1 MTKKYNKRMLTAED
15 LYAFLA
21 TQNTNFNFSAKDS
34 GYQLSV
40 QIPAQFEKIDED
52 ESDELLMFCDVKIM
66 HSGRNRNKSNVTDDA
81 LEKAAKQLAYKP
93 ILANFM
99 EYTDEETGEVL
110 KDFTSHD
117 FDVDKD
123 GNTIYFEKQVGS
135 FTSDKP
141 YFKIEEETGHN
152 FLYGKCAIP
161 VPYTDTASIIKRKN
175 GTKVSVELGINSMEF
190 DAKTKEL
197 ILSDIDIMGLTL
209 LGKNPDTLEDVGE
222 GMKNARL
229 DIADFSVENNSIVAH
244 ANDAQSFNS
253 KLIETLEALNTTLS
267 NFNNNTQ
274 INQKGGNDLVK
285 FEELLKKYNVTV
297 DDITFDYEGL
307 SDEELEQ
314 KFAETFDDDGG
325 AASDDGT
332 GDAGTTDGN
341 SDPEPTSDENVDEGN
356 GENDPA
362 EEPVN
367 EEGTGEAQEENPVSE
382 ESEDEP
388 VATSDGS
395 EENPVEE
402 EACGTDGK
410 KKKKYSITVNE
421 KSANFEIAL
430 DEKIWALSDLVN
442 TQYGESDNCW
452 YSVKVYENYLIMS
465 DYWTGI
471 AYKQTYSQDGD
482 NFSLTGDRVEVYAT
496 YLTKEE
502 LDEVEAMRSNY
513 ASLVEYKENAE
524 FAKLHTQREEILNAE
539 KYNDLRDTDE
549 FKTLV
554 ENMDQ
559 YSLVDLE
566 KEAKVIFADFITS
579 NAGTFSAH
587 TSETKSKKKFNGG
600 MTFGVGSEKPEA
612 DNENS
617 PYGDYFKSLRK

>member
-1 MTKKYNKRMLTAED
+1 MRNKTLLTIDDLVKFCEEQKFAKFSSNETGYKLAVKVPTTFESEDSVDENHRGMKK
-15 LYAFLA
+15 
-21 TQNTNFNFSAKDS
+21 
-34 GYQLSV
+34 
-40 QIPAQFEKIDED
+40 
-52 ESDELLMFCDVKIM
+52 VKIKIF
-66 HSGRNRNKSNVTDDA
+66 HTGVNRNKSRVSKESAERAMKTIPDRPVLAAIHQLDDGSWDF
-81 LEKAAKQLAYKP
+81 EGHEMKTVR
-93 ILANFM
+93 N
-99 EYTDEETGEVL
+99 EETGEDETVYIE
-110 KDFTSHD
+110 S
-117 FDVDKD
+117 
-123 GNTIYFEKQVGS
+123 QVGS
-135 FTSDKP
+135 FSSEPAFWEHDDKLDKDFVCAYAYIAEDYTRTTS
-141 YFKIEEETGHN
+141 ILEE
-152 FLYGKCAIP
+152 
-161 VPYTDTASIIKRKN
+161 KN
-175 GTKVSVELGINSMEF
+175 GTKNSCELVIEELSY
-190 DAKTKEL
+190 DAKEKVLDLDDFYLNASTF
-197 ILSDIDIMGLTL
+197 
-209 LGKNPDTLEDVGE
+209 LGSRDDGTEIGE
-222 GMKNARL
+222 GMEGSRA
-229 DIADFSVENNSIVAH
+229 DIVDFSEAHNSVLIDLQTRLSNVE
-244 ANDAQSFNS
+244 S
-253 KLIETLEALNTTLS
+253 KLEKVC
-267 NFNNNTQ
+267 FNNNTQ

-285 FEELLKKYNVTV
+285 FEELLKKYNVTA

-325 AASDDGT
+325 AASDDGA

-341 SDPEPTSDENVDEGN
+341 SDPEPTSDENADEGN
-356 GENDPA
+356 GESDPV

-367 EEGTGEAQEENPVSE
+367 EEGAGETQEENPVSE

-388 VATSDGS
+388 VATSDDS
-395 EENPVEE
+395 KENPVEE
-402 EACGTDGK
+402 EACGADNK
-410 KKKKYSITVNE
+410 KKRKYSITTGE
-421 KSANFEIAL
+421 KSANFEVSL

-442 TQYGESDNCW
+442 AQYGESDNCW
-452 YSVKVYENYLIMS
+452 YSVKVYENYLIMY
-465 DYWTGI
+465 DYWTCI

-549 FKTLV
+549 FKALV

-559 YSLVDLE
+559 YSLVDLK

-617 PYGDYFKSLRK
+617 PYGDYFKSLKK

>member
-1 MTKKYNKRMLTAED
+1 MRNKTLLTIDDLVKFCEEQKFAKFSSNETGYKLAVKVPTTFESEDSVDENHRGMKK
-15 LYAFLA
+15 
-21 TQNTNFNFSAKDS
+21 
-34 GYQLSV
+34 
-40 QIPAQFEKIDED
+40 
-52 ESDELLMFCDVKIM
+52 VKIKIF
-66 HSGRNRNKSNVTDDA
+66 HTGVNRNKSRVSKESAERAMKTIPDRPVLAAIHQLDDGSWDF
-81 LEKAAKQLAYKP
+81 EGHEMKTVR
-93 ILANFM
+93 N
-99 EYTDEETGEVL
+99 EETGEDETVYIE
-110 KDFTSHD
+110 S
-117 FDVDKD
+117 
-123 GNTIYFEKQVGS
+123 QVGS
-135 FTSDKP
+135 FSSEPAFWEHDDKLDKDFVCAYAYIAEDYTRTTS
-141 YFKIEEETGHN
+141 ILEE
-152 FLYGKCAIP
+152 
-161 VPYTDTASIIKRKN
+161 KN
-175 GTKVSVELGINSMEF
+175 GTKNSCELVIEELSY
-190 DAKTKEL
+190 DAKEKVLDLDDFYLNASTF
-197 ILSDIDIMGLTL
+197 
-209 LGKNPDTLEDVGE
+209 LGSRDDGTEIGE
-222 GMKNARL
+222 GMEGSRA
-229 DIADFSVENNSIVAH
+229 DIVDFSEAHNSVLIDLQTRLSNVE
-244 ANDAQSFNS
+244 S
-253 KLIETLEALNTTLS
+253 KLEKVC
-267 NFNNNTQ
+267 FNNNTQ

-285 FEELLKKYNVTV
+285 FEELLKKYNVTA

-325 AASDDGT
+325 AASDDGA

-341 SDPEPTSDENVDEGN
+341 SDPEPTSDENADEGN
-356 GENDPA
+356 GESDPV

-367 EEGTGEAQEENPVSE
+367 EEGAGETQEENPVSE

-388 VATSDGS
+388 VATSDDS
-395 EENPVEE
+395 KENPVEE
-402 EACGTDGK
+402 EACGADNK
-410 KKKKYSITVNE
+410 KKRKYSITTGE
-421 KSANFEIAL
+421 KSANFEVSL

-442 TQYGESDNCW
+442 AQYGESDNCW
-452 YSVKVYENYLIMS
+452 YSVKVYENYLIMY
-465 DYWTGI
+465 DYWTCI

-559 YSLVDLE
+559 YSLVNLE

-617 PYGDYFKSLRK
+617 PYGDYFKSLKK

>member
-1 MTKKYNKRMLTAED
+1 MRNKTLLTIDDLVKFCEEQKFAKFSSNETGYKLAVKVPTTFESEDSVDENHRGMKK
-15 LYAFLA
+15 
-21 TQNTNFNFSAKDS
+21 
-34 GYQLSV
+34 
-40 QIPAQFEKIDED
+40 
-52 ESDELLMFCDVKIM
+52 VKIKIF
-66 HSGRNRNKSNVTDDA
+66 HTGVNRNKSRVSKESAERAMKTIPDRPVLAAIHQLDDGSWDF
-81 LEKAAKQLAYKP
+81 EGHEMKTVR
-93 ILANFM
+93 N
-99 EYTDEETGEVL
+99 EETGEDETVYIE
-110 KDFTSHD
+110 S
-117 FDVDKD
+117 
-123 GNTIYFEKQVGS
+123 QVGS
-135 FTSDKP
+135 FSSEPAFWEHDDKLDKDFVCAYAYIAEDYTRTTS
-141 YFKIEEETGHN
+141 ILEE
-152 FLYGKCAIP
+152 
-161 VPYTDTASIIKRKN
+161 KN
-175 GTKVSVELGINSMEF
+175 GTKNSCELVIEELSY
-190 DAKTKEL
+190 DAKEKVLDLDDFYLNASTF
-197 ILSDIDIMGLTL
+197 
-209 LGKNPDTLEDVGE
+209 LGSRDVNGEKQEIAE
-222 GMKNARL
+222 GMEGSRA
-229 DIADFSVENNSIVAH
+229 DIVDFSEAHNSVLIDLQTRLSNVE
-244 ANDAQSFNS
+244 S
-253 KLIETLEALNTTLS
+253 KLEKVC
-267 NFNNNTQ
+267 FNNNTQ
-274 INQKGGNDLVK
+274 INQKGGKNLVK
-285 FEELLKKYNVTV
+285 FEELLKKYNVTA

-314 KFAETFDDDGG
+314 KFAETFDDDSGT
-325 AASDDGT
+325 ASDDGA

-341 SDPEPTSDENVDEGN
+341 SDPEPTSDENADEGN
-356 GENDPA
+356 GEADPA

-367 EEGTGEAQEENPVSE
+367 EEGAGETQEEDPASE

-388 VATSDGS
+388 VSTSDDS

-410 KKKKYSITVNE
+410 KKKKYSITVDE

-442 TQYGESDNCW
+442 LQYGESDNCW

-549 FKTLV
+549 FKALV

-617 PYGDYFKSLRK
+617 PYGDYFKSLKK

>member
-1 MTKKYNKRMLTAED
+1 MRNKTLLTIDDLVKFCEEQKFAKFSSNETGYKLAVKVPTTFESEDSVDENHRGMKK
-15 LYAFLA
+15 
-21 TQNTNFNFSAKDS
+21 
-34 GYQLSV
+34 
-40 QIPAQFEKIDED
+40 
-52 ESDELLMFCDVKIM
+52 VKIKIF
-66 HSGRNRNKSNVTDDA
+66 HTGVNRNKSRVSKESAERAMKTIPDRPVLAAIHQLDDGSWDF
-81 LEKAAKQLAYKP
+81 EGHEMKTVR
-93 ILANFM
+93 N
-99 EYTDEETGEVL
+99 EETGEDETVYIE
-110 KDFTSHD
+110 S
-117 FDVDKD
+117 
-123 GNTIYFEKQVGS
+123 QVGS
-135 FTSDKP
+135 FSSEPAFWEHDDKLDKDFVCAYAYIAEDYTRTTS
-141 YFKIEEETGHN
+141 ILEE
-152 FLYGKCAIP
+152 
-161 VPYTDTASIIKRKN
+161 KN
-175 GTKVSVELGINSMEF
+175 GTKNSCELVIEELSY
-190 DAKTKEL
+190 DAKEKVLDLDDFYLNASTF
-197 ILSDIDIMGLTL
+197 
-209 LGKNPDTLEDVGE
+209 LGSRDDGTEIGE
-222 GMKNARL
+222 GMEGSRA
-229 DIADFSVENNSIVAH
+229 DIVDFSEAHNSVLIDLQTRLSNVE
-244 ANDAQSFNS
+244 S
-253 KLIETLEALNTTLS
+253 KLEKVC
-267 NFNNNTQ
+267 FNNNTQ

-285 FEELLKKYNVTV
+285 FEELLKKYNVTA

-325 AASDDGT
+325 AASDDGA

-341 SDPEPTSDENVDEGN
+341 SDPEPTSDENADEGN
-356 GENDPA
+356 GESDPV

-367 EEGTGEAQEENPVSE
+367 EEGAGETQEENPVSE
-382 ESEDEP
+382 ESEDKP
-388 VATSDGS
+388 VATSDDS
-395 EENPVEE
+395 KENPVEE
-402 EACGTDGK
+402 EACGADNK
-410 KKKKYSITVNE
+410 KKRKYSITTGE
-421 KSANFEIAL
+421 KSANFEVSL

-442 TQYGESDNCW
+442 AQYGESDNCW
-452 YSVKVYENYLIMS
+452 YSVKVYENYLIMY
-465 DYWTGI
+465 DYWTCI

-549 FKTLV
+549 FKALV

>member
-1 MTKKYNKRMLTAED
+1 MRNKTLLTIDDLVKFCEEQKFAKFSSNETGYKLAVKVPTTFESEDSVDENHRGMKK
-15 LYAFLA
+15 
-21 TQNTNFNFSAKDS
+21 
-34 GYQLSV
+34 
-40 QIPAQFEKIDED
+40 
-52 ESDELLMFCDVKIM
+52 VKIKIF
-66 HSGRNRNKSNVTDDA
+66 HTGVNRNKSRVSKEAAERAMKTIPDRPVLAAIHQLDDGSWDF
-81 LEKAAKQLAYKP
+81 EGHEMTTVR
-93 ILANFM
+93 N
-99 EYTDEETGEVL
+99 EETGEDETVYIE
-110 KDFTSHD
+110 S
-117 FDVDKD
+117 
-123 GNTIYFEKQVGS
+123 QVGS
-135 FTSDKP
+135 FSSEPAFWEHDDKLDKDFVCAYAYIAEDYTRTTS
-141 YFKIEEETGHN
+141 ILEE
-152 FLYGKCAIP
+152 
-161 VPYTDTASIIKRKN
+161 KN
-175 GTKVSVELGINSMEF
+175 GTKNSCELVIEELSY
-190 DAKTKEL
+190 DAKEKVLDLDDFYLNASTF
-197 ILSDIDIMGLTL
+197 
-209 LGKNPDTLEDVGE
+209 LGSRDDGTEIGE
-222 GMKNARL
+222 GMEGSRA
-229 DIADFSVENNSIVAH
+229 DIIDFSEAHNSVLIDLQTRLSNVE
-244 ANDAQSFNS
+244 S
-253 KLIETLEALNTTLS
+253 KLEKVC
-267 NFNNNTQ
+267 FNNNTQ

-285 FEELLKKYNVTV
+285 FEELLKKYNVTA

-314 KFAETFDDDGG
+314 KFTETFDDDGG
-325 AASDDGT
+325 AASDDGA

-341 SDPEPTSDENVDEGN
+341 SDPEPTSDENADEGN
-356 GENDPA
+356 VESDPV

-367 EEGTGEAQEENPVSE
+367 EEGAGETQEENPVSE

-388 VATSDGS
+388 VATSDDS
-395 EENPVEE
+395 KENPVEE
-402 EACGTDGK
+402 EACGTDNK
-410 KKKKYSITVNE
+410 KKRKYSITTGE
-421 KSANFEIAL
+421 KSANFEVSL

-442 TQYGESDNCW
+442 AQYGESDNCW
-452 YSVKVYENYLIMS
+452 YSVKVYENYLIMY
-465 DYWTGI
+465 DYWTCI

-539 KYNDLRDTDE
+539 KYNNLRDTDE
-549 FKTLV
+549 FKALV

-617 PYGDYFKSLRK
+617 PYGDYFKSLKK

>member
-1 MTKKYNKRMLTAED
+1 MRNKTLLTIDDLVKFCEEQKFAKFSSNETGYKLAVKVPTTFESEDSVDENHRGMKK
-15 LYAFLA
+15 
-21 TQNTNFNFSAKDS
+21 
-34 GYQLSV
+34 
-40 QIPAQFEKIDED
+40 
-52 ESDELLMFCDVKIM
+52 VKIKIF
-66 HSGRNRNKSNVTDDA
+66 HTGVNRNKSRVSKESAERAMKTIPDRPVLAAIHQLDDGSWDF
-81 LEKAAKQLAYKP
+81 EGHEMKTVR
-93 ILANFM
+93 N
-99 EYTDEETGEVL
+99 EETGEDETVYIE
-110 KDFTSHD
+110 S
-117 FDVDKD
+117 
-123 GNTIYFEKQVGS
+123 QVGS
-135 FTSDKP
+135 FSSEPAFWEHDDKLDKDFVCAYAYIAEDYTRTTS
-141 YFKIEEETGHN
+141 ILEE
-152 FLYGKCAIP
+152 
-161 VPYTDTASIIKRKN
+161 KN
-175 GTKVSVELGINSMEF
+175 GTKNSCELVIEELSY
-190 DAKTKEL
+190 DAKEKVLDLDDFYLNASTF
-197 ILSDIDIMGLTL
+197 
-209 LGKNPDTLEDVGE
+209 LGSRDDGTEIGE
-222 GMKNARL
+222 GMEGSRA
-229 DIADFSVENNSIVAH
+229 DIVDFSEAHNSVLIDLQTRLSNVE
-244 ANDAQSFNS
+244 S
-253 KLIETLEALNTTLS
+253 KLEKVC
-267 NFNNNTQ
+267 FNNNTQ

-285 FEELLKKYNVTV
+285 FEELLKKYNVTA

-325 AASDDGT
+325 AASDDGA

-341 SDPEPTSDENVDEGN
+341 SDPEPTSDENADEGN
-356 GENDPA
+356 GESDPV

-367 EEGTGEAQEENPVSE
+367 EEGAGETQEENPVSE
-382 ESEDEP
+382 ESEDDP
-388 VATSDGS
+388 VATSDDS
-395 EENPVEE
+395 KENPVEE
-402 EACGTDGK
+402 EACGADNK
-410 KKKKYSITVNE
+410 KKRKYSITTGE
-421 KSANFEIAL
+421 KSANFEVSL

-442 TQYGESDNCW
+442 AQYGESDNCW
-452 YSVKVYENYLIMS
+452 YSVKVYENYLIMY
-465 DYWTGI
+465 DYWTCI

-549 FKTLV
+549 FKALV

-617 PYGDYFKSLRK
+617 PYGDYFKSLKK

>member
-1 MTKKYNKRMLTAED
+1 MRNKTLLTIDDLVKFCEEQKFAKFSSNETGYKLAVKVPTTFESEDSVDENHRGMKK
-15 LYAFLA
+15 
-21 TQNTNFNFSAKDS
+21 
-34 GYQLSV
+34 
-40 QIPAQFEKIDED
+40 
-52 ESDELLMFCDVKIM
+52 VKIKIF
-66 HSGRNRNKSNVTDDA
+66 HTGVNRNKSRVSKESAERAMKTIPDRPVLAAIHQLDDGSWDF
-81 LEKAAKQLAYKP
+81 EGHEMKTVR
-93 ILANFM
+93 N
-99 EYTDEETGEVL
+99 EETGEDETVYIE
-110 KDFTSHD
+110 S
-117 FDVDKD
+117 
-123 GNTIYFEKQVGS
+123 QVGS
-135 FTSDKP
+135 FSSEPAFWEHDDKLDKDFVCAYAYIAEDYTRTTS
-141 YFKIEEETGHN
+141 ILEE
-152 FLYGKCAIP
+152 
-161 VPYTDTASIIKRKN
+161 KN
-175 GTKVSVELGINSMEF
+175 GTKNSCELVIEELSY
-190 DAKTKEL
+190 DAKEKVLDLDDFYLNASTF
-197 ILSDIDIMGLTL
+197 
-209 LGKNPDTLEDVGE
+209 LGSRDDGTEIGE
-222 GMKNARL
+222 GMEGSRA
-229 DIADFSVENNSIVAH
+229 DIVDFSEAHNSVLIDLQTRLSNVE
-244 ANDAQSFNS
+244 S
-253 KLIETLEALNTTLS
+253 KLEKVC
-267 NFNNNTQ
+267 FNNNTQ

-285 FEELLKKYNVTV
+285 FEELLKKYNVTA

-325 AASDDGT
+325 AASDDGA

-341 SDPEPTSDENVDEGN
+341 SDPEPTSDENADEGN
-356 GENDPA
+356 GESDPV

-367 EEGTGEAQEENPVSE
+367 EEGAGETQEENPVSE
-382 ESEDEP
+382 
-388 VATSDGS
+388 
-395 EENPVEE
+395 
-402 EACGTDGK
+402 
-410 KKKKYSITVNE
+410 
-421 KSANFEIAL
+421 
-430 DEKIWALSDLVN
+430 
-442 TQYGESDNCW
+442 ESDNCW
-452 YSVKVYENYLIMS
+452 YSVKVYENYLIMY
-465 DYWTGI
+465 DYWTCI

-482 NFSLTGDRVEVYAT
+482 NFSLIGDRVEVYAT

-549 FKTLV
+549 FKALV

-617 PYGDYFKSLRK
+617 PYGDYFKSLKK

>member
-1 MTKKYNKRMLTAED
+1 MRNKTLLTIDDLVKFCEEQKFAKFSSNETGYKLAVKVPTTFESEDSVDENHRGMKK
-15 LYAFLA
+15 
-21 TQNTNFNFSAKDS
+21 
-34 GYQLSV
+34 
-40 QIPAQFEKIDED
+40 
-52 ESDELLMFCDVKIM
+52 VKIKIF
-66 HSGRNRNKSNVTDDA
+66 HTGVNRNKSRVSKESAERAMKTIPDRPVLAAIHQLDDGSWDF
-81 LEKAAKQLAYKP
+81 EGHEMKTVR
-93 ILANFM
+93 N
-99 EYTDEETGEVL
+99 EETGEDETVYIE
-110 KDFTSHD
+110 S
-117 FDVDKD
+117 
-123 GNTIYFEKQVGS
+123 QVGS
-135 FTSDKP
+135 FSSEPAFWEHDDKLDKDFVCAYAYIAEDYTRTTS
-141 YFKIEEETGHN
+141 ILEE
-152 FLYGKCAIP
+152 
-161 VPYTDTASIIKRKN
+161 KN
-175 GTKVSVELGINSMEF
+175 GTKNSCELVIEELSY
-190 DAKTKEL
+190 DTKEKVL
-197 ILSDIDIMGLTL
+197 DLDDFYLNASTF
-209 LGKNPDTLEDVGE
+209 LGSRDDGTEIGE
-222 GMKNARL
+222 GMEGSRA
-229 DIADFSVENNSIVAH
+229 DIVDFSEAHNSVLIDLQTRLSNVE
-244 ANDAQSFNS
+244 S
-253 KLIETLEALNTTLS
+253 KLEKVC
-267 NFNNNTQ
+267 FNNNTQ

-285 FEELLKKYNVTV
+285 FEELLKKYNVTA

-325 AASDDGT
+325 AASDDGA

-341 SDPEPTSDENVDEGN
+341 SDPEPTSDENADEGN
-356 GENDPA
+356 GESDPV

-367 EEGTGEAQEENPVSE
+367 EEGAGETQEENPVSE

-388 VATSDGS
+388 VATSDDS
-395 EENPVEE
+395 KENPVEE
-402 EACGTDGK
+402 EACGADNK
-410 KKKKYSITVNE
+410 KKRKYSITTGE
-421 KSANFEIAL
+421 KSANFEVSL

-442 TQYGESDNCW
+442 AQYGESDNCW
-452 YSVKVYENYLIMS
+452 YSVKVYENYLIMY
-465 DYWTGI
+465 DYWTCI

-513 ASLVEYKENAE
+513 ESLVEYKENAE

-559 YSLVDLE
+559 YSLIDLE

-617 PYGDYFKSLRK
+617 PYGDYFKSLKK

>member
-1 MTKKYNKRMLTAED
+1 MRNKTLLTIDDLVKFCEEQKFAKFSSNETGYKLAVKVPTTFESENSVDENHRGMKK
-15 LYAFLA
+15 
-21 TQNTNFNFSAKDS
+21 
-34 GYQLSV
+34 
-40 QIPAQFEKIDED
+40 
-52 ESDELLMFCDVKIM
+52 VKIKIF
-66 HSGRNRNKSNVTDDA
+66 HTGVNRNKSRVSKESAERAMKTIPDRPVLAAIHQLDDGSWDF
-81 LEKAAKQLAYKP
+81 EGHEMKTVR
-93 ILANFM
+93 N
-99 EYTDEETGEVL
+99 EETGEDETVYIE
-110 KDFTSHD
+110 S
-117 FDVDKD
+117 
-123 GNTIYFEKQVGS
+123 QVGS
-135 FTSDKP
+135 FSSEPAFWEHDDKLDKDFVCAYAYIAEDYTRTTS
-141 YFKIEEETGHN
+141 ILEE
-152 FLYGKCAIP
+152 
-161 VPYTDTASIIKRKN
+161 KN
-175 GTKVSVELGINSMEF
+175 GTKNSCELVIEELSY
-190 DAKTKEL
+190 DAKEKVLDLDDFYLNASTF
-197 ILSDIDIMGLTL
+197 
-209 LGKNPDTLEDVGE
+209 LGSRDVNGEKQEIAE
-222 GMKNARL
+222 GMEGSRA
-229 DIADFSVENNSIVAH
+229 DIVDFSEAHNSVLIDLQTRLSNVE
-244 ANDAQSFNS
+244 S
-253 KLIETLEALNTTLS
+253 KLEKVC
-267 NFNNNTQ
+267 FNNNTQ
-274 INQKGGNDLVK
+274 INQKGGKNLVK
-285 FEELLKKYNVTV
+285 FEELLKKYNVTA

-325 AASDDGT
+325 AASDDGA

-341 SDPEPTSDENVDEGN
+341 SDPEPTSDENADEGN
-356 GENDPA
+356 GETDPV
-362 EEPVN
+362 EEPEN
-367 EEGTGEAQEENPVSE
+367 EEGTGETQEEDPVSE

-388 VATSDGS
+388 VATSDES

-410 KKKKYSITVNE
+410 KKKKYSITVDE

-442 TQYGESDNCW
+442 IQYGESDNCW

-617 PYGDYFKSLRK
+617 PYGDYFKSLKK

>member
-1 MTKKYNKRMLTAED
+1 MRNKTLLTIDDLVKFCEEQKFAKFSSNETGYKLAVKVPTTFESEDSVDENHRGMKK
-15 LYAFLA
+15 
-21 TQNTNFNFSAKDS
+21 
-34 GYQLSV
+34 
-40 QIPAQFEKIDED
+40 
-52 ESDELLMFCDVKIM
+52 VKIKIF
-66 HSGRNRNKSNVTDDA
+66 HTGVNRNKSRVSKESAERAMKTIPDRPVLAAIHQLDDGSWDF
-81 LEKAAKQLAYKP
+81 EGHEMKTVR
-93 ILANFM
+93 N
-99 EYTDEETGEVL
+99 EETGEDETVYIE
-110 KDFTSHD
+110 S
-117 FDVDKD
+117 
-123 GNTIYFEKQVGS
+123 QVGS
-135 FTSDKP
+135 FSSEPAFWEHDDKLDKDFVCAYAYIAEDYTRTTS
-141 YFKIEEETGHN
+141 ILEE
-152 FLYGKCAIP
+152 
-161 VPYTDTASIIKRKN
+161 KN
-175 GTKVSVELGINSMEF
+175 GTKNSCELVIEELSY
-190 DAKTKEL
+190 DAKEKVLDLDDFYLNASTF
-197 ILSDIDIMGLTL
+197 
-209 LGKNPDTLEDVGE
+209 LGSRDDGTEIGE
-222 GMKNARL
+222 GMEGSRA
-229 DIADFSVENNSIVAH
+229 DIIDFSEAHNSVLIDLQTRLSNVE
-244 ANDAQSFNS
+244 S
-253 KLIETLEALNTTLS
+253 KLEKVC
-267 NFNNNTQ
+267 FNNNTQ

-285 FEELLKKYNVTV
+285 FEELLKKYNVTA

-314 KFAETFDDDGG
+314 KFTETFDDDGG
-325 AASDDGT
+325 AASDDGA

-341 SDPEPTSDENVDEGN
+341 SDPEPTSDENADEGN
-356 GENDPA
+356 GESDPV

-367 EEGTGEAQEENPVSE
+367 EEGAGETQEENPVSE

-388 VATSDGS
+388 VATSDDS
-395 EENPVEE
+395 KENPVEE
-402 EACGTDGK
+402 EACGADNK
-410 KKKKYSITVNE
+410 KKRKYSITTGE
-421 KSANFEIAL
+421 KSANFEVSL

-442 TQYGESDNCW
+442 AQYGESDNCW
-452 YSVKVYENYLIMS
+452 YSVKVYENYLIMY
-465 DYWTGI
+465 DYWTCI

-549 FKTLV
+549 FKALV

-617 PYGDYFKSLRK
+617 PYGDYFKSLKK

>member
-1 MTKKYNKRMLTAED
+1 MRNKTLLTIDDLVKFCEEQKFAKFSSNETGYKLAVKVPTTFESEDSVDENHRGMKK
-15 LYAFLA
+15 
-21 TQNTNFNFSAKDS
+21 
-34 GYQLSV
+34 
-40 QIPAQFEKIDED
+40 
-52 ESDELLMFCDVKIM
+52 VKIKIF
-66 HSGRNRNKSNVTDDA
+66 HTGVNRNKSRVSKESAERAMKTIPDRPVLAAIHQLDDGSWDF
-81 LEKAAKQLAYKP
+81 EGHEMKTVR
-93 ILANFM
+93 N
-99 EYTDEETGEVL
+99 EETGEDETVYIE
-110 KDFTSHD
+110 S
-117 FDVDKD
+117 
-123 GNTIYFEKQVGS
+123 QVGS
-135 FTSDKP
+135 FSSEPAFWEHDDKLDKDFVCAYAYIAEDYTRTTS
-141 YFKIEEETGHN
+141 ILEE
-152 FLYGKCAIP
+152 
-161 VPYTDTASIIKRKN
+161 KN
-175 GTKVSVELGINSMEF
+175 GTKNSCELVIEELSY
-190 DAKTKEL
+190 DTKEKVL
-197 ILSDIDIMGLTL
+197 DLDDFYLNASTF
-209 LGKNPDTLEDVGE
+209 LGSRDDGTEIGE
-222 GMKNARL
+222 GMEGSRA
-229 DIADFSVENNSIVAH
+229 DIVDFSEAHNSVLIDLQTRLSNVE
-244 ANDAQSFNS
+244 S
-253 KLIETLEALNTTLS
+253 KLEKVC
-267 NFNNNTQ
+267 FNNNTQ

-285 FEELLKKYNVTV
+285 FEELLKKYNVTA

-325 AASDDGT
+325 AASDDGA

-341 SDPEPTSDENVDEGN
+341 SDPEPTSDENADEGN
-356 GENDPA
+356 GESDPV

-367 EEGTGEAQEENPVSE
+367 EEGAGETQEENPVSE

-388 VATSDGS
+388 VATSDDS
-395 EENPVEE
+395 KENPVEE
-402 EACGTDGK
+402 EACGADNK
-410 KKKKYSITVNE
+410 KKRKYSITTGE
-421 KSANFEIAL
+421 KSANFEVSL

-442 TQYGESDNCW
+442 AQYGESDNCW
-452 YSVKVYENYLIMS
+452 YSVKVYENYLIMY
-465 DYWTGI
+465 DYWTCI

-549 FKTLV
+549 FKALV

-617 PYGDYFKSLRK
+617 PYGDYFKSLKK

>member
-1 MTKKYNKRMLTAED
+1 MRNKTLLTIDDLVKFCEEQKFAKFSSNETGYKLAVKVPTTFESEDSVDENHRGMKK
-15 LYAFLA
+15 
-21 TQNTNFNFSAKDS
+21 
-34 GYQLSV
+34 
-40 QIPAQFEKIDED
+40 
-52 ESDELLMFCDVKIM
+52 VKIKIF
-66 HSGRNRNKSNVTDDA
+66 HTGVNRNKSRVSKESAERAMKTIPDRPVLAAIHQLDDGSWDF
-81 LEKAAKQLAYKP
+81 EGHEMTTVR
-93 ILANFM
+93 N
-99 EYTDEETGEVL
+99 EETGEDETVYIE
-110 KDFTSHD
+110 S
-117 FDVDKD
+117 
-123 GNTIYFEKQVGS
+123 QVGS
-135 FTSDKP
+135 FSSEPAFWEHDDKLDKDFVCAYAYIAEDYTRTTS
-141 YFKIEEETGHN
+141 ILEE
-152 FLYGKCAIP
+152 
-161 VPYTDTASIIKRKN
+161 KN
-175 GTKVSVELGINSMEF
+175 GTKNSCELVIEELSY
-190 DAKTKEL
+190 DAKEKVLDLDDFYLNASTF
-197 ILSDIDIMGLTL
+197 
-209 LGKNPDTLEDVGE
+209 LGSRDDGTEIGE
-222 GMKNARL
+222 GMEGSRA
-229 DIADFSVENNSIVAH
+229 DIIDFSEAHNSVLIDLQTRLSNVE
-244 ANDAQSFNS
+244 S
-253 KLIETLEALNTTLS
+253 KLEKVC
-267 NFNNNTQ
+267 FNNNTQ

-285 FEELLKKYNVTV
+285 FEELLKKYNVTA

-314 KFAETFDDDGG
+314 KFTETFDDDGG
-325 AASDDGT
+325 AASDDGA

-341 SDPEPTSDENVDEGN
+341 SDPEPTSDENADEGN
-356 GENDPA
+356 VESDPV

-367 EEGTGEAQEENPVSE
+367 EEGAGETQEENPVSE

-388 VATSDGS
+388 VATSDDS
-395 EENPVEE
+395 KENPVEE
-402 EACGTDGK
+402 EACGADNK
-410 KKKKYSITVNE
+410 KKRKYSITTGE
-421 KSANFEIAL
+421 KSANFEVSL

-442 TQYGESDNCW
+442 AQYGESDNCW
-452 YSVKVYENYLIMS
+452 YSVKVYENYLIMY
-465 DYWTGI
+465 DYWTCI

-549 FKTLV
+549 FKALV

-617 PYGDYFKSLRK
+617 PYGDYFKSLKK

>member
-1 MTKKYNKRMLTAED
+1 MRNKTLLTIDDLVKFCEEQKFAKFSSNETGYKLAVKVPTTFESEDSVDENHRGMKK
-15 LYAFLA
+15 
-21 TQNTNFNFSAKDS
+21 
-34 GYQLSV
+34 
-40 QIPAQFEKIDED
+40 
-52 ESDELLMFCDVKIM
+52 VKIKIF
-66 HSGRNRNKSNVTDDA
+66 HTGVNRNKSRVSKESAERAMKTIPDRPVLAAIHQLDDGSWDF
-81 LEKAAKQLAYKP
+81 EGHEMKTVR
-93 ILANFM
+93 N
-99 EYTDEETGEVL
+99 EETGEDETVYIE
-110 KDFTSHD
+110 S
-117 FDVDKD
+117 
-123 GNTIYFEKQVGS
+123 QVGS
-135 FTSDKP
+135 FSSEPAFWEHDDKLDKDFVCAYAYIAEDYTRTTS
-141 YFKIEEETGHN
+141 ILEE
-152 FLYGKCAIP
+152 
-161 VPYTDTASIIKRKN
+161 KN
-175 GTKVSVELGINSMEF
+175 GTKNSCELVIEELSY
-190 DAKTKEL
+190 DAKEKVLDLDDFYLNASTF
-197 ILSDIDIMGLTL
+197 
-209 LGKNPDTLEDVGE
+209 LGSRDDGTEIGE
-222 GMKNARL
+222 GMEGSRA
-229 DIADFSVENNSIVAH
+229 DIVDFSEAHNSVLIDLQTRLSNVE
-244 ANDAQSFNS
+244 S
-253 KLIETLEALNTTLS
+253 KLENVC
-267 NFNNNTQ
+267 FNNNTQ

-285 FEELLKKYNVTV
+285 FEELLKKYNVTA

-325 AASDDGT
+325 AASDDGA

-341 SDPEPTSDENVDEGN
+341 SDPEPTSDENADEGN
-356 GENDPA
+356 GESDPV

-367 EEGTGEAQEENPVSE
+367 EEGAGETQEENPVSE

-388 VATSDGS
+388 VATSDDS
-395 EENPVEE
+395 KENPVEE
-402 EACGTDGK
+402 EACGADNK
-410 KKKKYSITVNE
+410 KKRKYSITTGE
-421 KSANFEIAL
+421 KSANFEVSL

-442 TQYGESDNCW
+442 AQYGESDNCW
-452 YSVKVYENYLIMS
+452 YSVKVYENYLIMY
-465 DYWTGI
+465 DYWTCI

-549 FKTLV
+549 FKALV

-617 PYGDYFKSLRK
+617 PYGDYFKSLKK

>member
-1 MTKKYNKRMLTAED
+1 MRNKTLLTIDDLVKFCEEQKFAKFSSNETGYKLAVKVPTTFESEDSVDENHRGMKK
-15 LYAFLA
+15 
-21 TQNTNFNFSAKDS
+21 
-34 GYQLSV
+34 
-40 QIPAQFEKIDED
+40 
-52 ESDELLMFCDVKIM
+52 VKIKIF
-66 HSGRNRNKSNVTDDA
+66 HTGVNRNKSRVSKESAERAMKTIPDRPVLAAIHQLDDGSWDF
-81 LEKAAKQLAYKP
+81 EGHEMKTVR
-93 ILANFM
+93 N
-99 EYTDEETGEVL
+99 EETGEDETVYIE
-110 KDFTSHD
+110 S
-117 FDVDKD
+117 
-123 GNTIYFEKQVGS
+123 QVGS
-135 FTSDKP
+135 FSSEPAFWEHDDKLDKDFVCAYAYIAEDYTRTTS
-141 YFKIEEETGHN
+141 ILEE
-152 FLYGKCAIP
+152 
-161 VPYTDTASIIKRKN
+161 KN
-175 GTKVSVELGINSMEF
+175 GTKNSCELVIEELSY
-190 DAKTKEL
+190 DAKEKVLDLDDFYLNASTF
-197 ILSDIDIMGLTL
+197 
-209 LGKNPDTLEDVGE
+209 LGSRDDGTEIGE
-222 GMKNARL
+222 GMEGSRA
-229 DIADFSVENNSIVAH
+229 DIVDFSEAHNSVLIDLQTRLSNVE
-244 ANDAQSFNS
+244 S
-253 KLIETLEALNTTLS
+253 KLEKVC
-267 NFNNNTQ
+267 FNNNTQ

-285 FEELLKKYNVTV
+285 FEELLKKYNVTA

-325 AASDDGT
+325 AASDDGA

-341 SDPEPTSDENVDEGN
+341 SDPEPTSDENADEGN
-356 GENDPA
+356 GESDPV

-367 EEGTGEAQEENPVSE
+367 EEGAGETQEENPVSE

-388 VATSDGS
+388 VATSDDS
-395 EENPVEE
+395 KENPVEE
-402 EACGTDGK
+402 EACGADNK
-410 KKKKYSITVNE
+410 KKRKYSITTGE
-421 KSANFEIAL
+421 KSANFEVSL

-442 TQYGESDNCW
+442 AQYGESDNCW
-452 YSVKVYENYLIMS
+452 YSVKVYENYLIMY
-465 DYWTGI
+465 DYWTCI

-549 FKTLV
+549 FKALV

-559 YSLVDLE
+559 YSLFDLE

>member
-1 MTKKYNKRMLTAED
+1 MRNKTLLTIDDLVKFCEEQKFAKFSSNETGYKLAVKVPTTFESEDSVDENHRGMKK
-15 LYAFLA
+15 
-21 TQNTNFNFSAKDS
+21 
-34 GYQLSV
+34 
-40 QIPAQFEKIDED
+40 
-52 ESDELLMFCDVKIM
+52 VKIKIF
-66 HSGRNRNKSNVTDDA
+66 HTGVNRNKSRVSKESAERAMKTIPDRPVLAAIHQLDDGSWDF
-81 LEKAAKQLAYKP
+81 EGHEMKTVR
-93 ILANFM
+93 N
-99 EYTDEETGEVL
+99 EETGEDETVYIE
-110 KDFTSHD
+110 S
-117 FDVDKD
+117 
-123 GNTIYFEKQVGS
+123 QVGS
-135 FTSDKP
+135 FSSEPAFWEHDDKLDKDFVCAYAYIAEDYTRTTS
-141 YFKIEEETGHN
+141 ILEE
-152 FLYGKCAIP
+152 
-161 VPYTDTASIIKRKN
+161 KN
-175 GTKVSVELGINSMEF
+175 GTKNSCELVIEELSY
-190 DAKTKEL
+190 DAKEKVLDLDDFYLNASTF
-197 ILSDIDIMGLTL
+197 
-209 LGKNPDTLEDVGE
+209 LGSHDDGVEIGE
-222 GMKNARL
+222 GMEGSRA
-229 DIADFSVENNSIVAH
+229 DIVDFSEAHNSVLIDLQTRLSNVE
-244 ANDAQSFNS
+244 S
-253 KLIETLEALNTTLS
+253 KLEKVC
-267 NFNNNTQ
+267 FNNNTQ

-285 FEELLKKYNVTV
+285 FEELLKKYNVTAE
-297 DDITFDYEGL
+297 DITFDYEGL

-325 AASDDGT
+325 TASDDGA

-341 SDPEPTSDENVDEGN
+341 SDPEPTSDENADEGN
-356 GENDPA
+356 GEADPV

-367 EEGTGEAQEENPVSE
+367 EEGAGETQEEDPVSE

-388 VATSDGS
+388 VVTSDDS

-410 KKKKYSITVNE
+410 KKKKYSITVDE

-442 TQYGESDNCW
+442 IQYGESDNCW

-566 KEAKVIFADFITS
+566 KEAKVIFADFVTS
-579 NAGTFSAH
+579 NTGIFSAH

-617 PYGDYFKSLRK
+617 PYGDYFKSLKK

>member
-1 MTKKYNKRMLTAED
+1 MRNKTLLTIDDLVKFCEEQKFAKFSSNETGYKLAVKVPTTFESEDSVDENHRGMKK
-15 LYAFLA
+15 
-21 TQNTNFNFSAKDS
+21 
-34 GYQLSV
+34 
-40 QIPAQFEKIDED
+40 
-52 ESDELLMFCDVKIM
+52 VKIKIF
-66 HSGRNRNKSNVTDDA
+66 HTGVNRNKSRVSKESAERAMKTIPDRPVLAAIHQLDDGSWDF
-81 LEKAAKQLAYKP
+81 EGHEMKTVR
-93 ILANFM
+93 N
-99 EYTDEETGEVL
+99 EETGEDETVYIE
-110 KDFTSHD
+110 S
-117 FDVDKD
+117 
-123 GNTIYFEKQVGS
+123 QVGS
-135 FTSDKP
+135 FSSEPAFWEHDDKLDKDFVCAYAYIAEDYTRTTS
-141 YFKIEEETGHN
+141 ILEE
-152 FLYGKCAIP
+152 
-161 VPYTDTASIIKRKN
+161 KN
-175 GTKVSVELGINSMEF
+175 GTKNSCELVIEELSY
-190 DAKTKEL
+190 DAKEKVLDLDDFYLNASTF
-197 ILSDIDIMGLTL
+197 
-209 LGKNPDTLEDVGE
+209 LGSRDDGTEIGE
-222 GMKNARL
+222 GMEGSRA
-229 DIADFSVENNSIVAH
+229 DIVDFSEAHNSVLIDLQTRLSNVE
-244 ANDAQSFNS
+244 S
-253 KLIETLEALNTTLS
+253 KLEKVC
-267 NFNNNTQ
+267 FNNNTQ

-285 FEELLKKYNVTV
+285 FEELLKKYNVTA

-325 AASDDGT
+325 AASDDGA

-341 SDPEPTSDENVDEGN
+341 SDPEPTSDENADEGN
-356 GENDPA
+356 GESDPV

-367 EEGTGEAQEENPVSE
+367 EEGAGETQEENPVSE

-388 VATSDGS
+388 VATSDDS
-395 EENPVEE
+395 KENPVEE
-402 EACGTDGK
+402 EACGADNK
-410 KKKKYSITVNE
+410 KKRKYSITTGE
-421 KSANFEIAL
+421 KSANFEVSL

-442 TQYGESDNCW
+442 AQYGESDNCW
-452 YSVKVYENYLIMS
+452 YSVKVYENYLIMY
-465 DYWTGI
+465 DYWTCI

-539 KYNDLRDTDE
+539 KYNDLRDIDE
-549 FKTLV
+549 FKALV

-617 PYGDYFKSLRK
+617 PYGDYFKSLKK

>member
-1 MTKKYNKRMLTAED
+1 MRNKTLLTIDDLVKFCEEQKFAKFSSNETGYKLAVKVPTTFESEDSVDENHRGMKK
-15 LYAFLA
+15 
-21 TQNTNFNFSAKDS
+21 
-34 GYQLSV
+34 
-40 QIPAQFEKIDED
+40 
-52 ESDELLMFCDVKIM
+52 VKIKIF
-66 HSGRNRNKSNVTDDA
+66 HTGVNRNKSRVSKESAERAMKTIPDRPVLAAIHQLDDGSWDF
-81 LEKAAKQLAYKP
+81 EGHEMKTVR
-93 ILANFM
+93 N
-99 EYTDEETGEVL
+99 EETGEDETVYIE
-110 KDFTSHD
+110 S
-117 FDVDKD
+117 
-123 GNTIYFEKQVGS
+123 QVGS
-135 FTSDKP
+135 FSSEPAFWEHDDKLDKDFVCAYAYIAEDYTRTTS
-141 YFKIEEETGHN
+141 ILEE
-152 FLYGKCAIP
+152 
-161 VPYTDTASIIKRKN
+161 KN
-175 GTKVSVELGINSMEF
+175 GTKNSCELVIEELSY
-190 DAKTKEL
+190 DAKEKVLDLDDFYLNASTF
-197 ILSDIDIMGLTL
+197 
-209 LGKNPDTLEDVGE
+209 LGSRDDGTEIGE
-222 GMKNARL
+222 GMEGSRA
-229 DIADFSVENNSIVAH
+229 DIVDFSEAHNSVLIDLQTRLSNVE
-244 ANDAQSFNS
+244 S
-253 KLIETLEALNTTLS
+253 KLEKVC
-267 NFNNNTQ
+267 FNNNTQ

-285 FEELLKKYNVTV
+285 FEELLKKYNVTA

-325 AASDDGT
+325 AASDDGA

-341 SDPEPTSDENVDEGN
+341 SDPEPTSDENADEGN
-356 GENDPA
+356 GESDPV

-367 EEGTGEAQEENPVSE
+367 EEGAGETQEENPVSE

-388 VATSDGS
+388 VATSDDS
-395 EENPVEE
+395 KENPVEE
-402 EACGTDGK
+402 EACGADNK
-410 KKKKYSITVNE
+410 KKRKYSITTGE
-421 KSANFEIAL
+421 KSANFEVSL

-442 TQYGESDNCW
+442 AQYGESDNCW
-452 YSVKVYENYLIMS
+452 YSVKVYENYLIMY
-465 DYWTGI
+465 DYWTCI

-617 PYGDYFKSLRK
+617 PYGDYFKSLKK

>member
-1 MTKKYNKRMLTAED
+1 MRNKTLLTIDDLVKFCEEQKFAKFSSNETGYKLAVKVPTTFESEDSVDENHRGMKK
-15 LYAFLA
+15 
-21 TQNTNFNFSAKDS
+21 
-34 GYQLSV
+34 
-40 QIPAQFEKIDED
+40 
-52 ESDELLMFCDVKIM
+52 VKIKIF
-66 HSGRNRNKSNVTDDA
+66 HTGINRNKSRVSKESAERAMKTIPDRPVLAAIHQLDDGSWDF
-81 LEKAAKQLAYKP
+81 EGHEMKTVR
-93 ILANFM
+93 N
-99 EYTDEETGEVL
+99 EETGEDETVYIE
-110 KDFTSHD
+110 S
-117 FDVDKD
+117 
-123 GNTIYFEKQVGS
+123 QVGS
-135 FTSDKP
+135 FSSEPAFWEHDDKLDKDFVCAYAYIAEDYTRTTS
-141 YFKIEEETGHN
+141 ILEE
-152 FLYGKCAIP
+152 
-161 VPYTDTASIIKRKN
+161 KN
-175 GTKVSVELGINSMEF
+175 GTKNSCELVIEELSY
-190 DAKTKEL
+190 DAKEKVLDLDDFYLNASTF
-197 ILSDIDIMGLTL
+197 
-209 LGKNPDTLEDVGE
+209 LGSRDVDGEKQEIAE
-222 GMKNARL
+222 GMEGSRA
-229 DIADFSVENNSIVAH
+229 DIVDFSEAHNSV
-244 ANDAQSFNS
+244 
-253 KLIETLEALNTTLS
+253 LIDLQTRLS
-267 NFNNNTQ
+267 NIEYKLEKVCFNNNTQ

-297 DDITFDYEGL
+297 DDITFDYDGL

-314 KFAETFDDDGG
+314 KFAETFDDDSG

-332 GDAGTTDGN
+332 GDAGTADGN
-341 SDPEPTSDENVDEGN
+341 SDPEPTSDENADEGN
-356 GENDPA
+356 GENDPV

-367 EEGTGEAQEENPVSE
+367 EEGAGETQEENP

-388 VATSDGS
+388 VATSDES

-410 KKKKYSITVNE
+410 KKKKYSITVDE

-442 TQYGESDNCW
+442 VQYGESDNCW

-524 FAKLHTQREEILNAE
+524 FAKLHTQREEILNAV
-539 KYNDLRDTDE
+539 KYNDLRNTDE

-617 PYGDYFKSLRK
+617 PYGDYFKSLKK

>member
-1 MTKKYNKRMLTAED
+1 MRNKTLLTIDDLVKFCEEQKFAKFSSNETGYKLAVKVPTTFESEDSVDENHRGMKK
-15 LYAFLA
+15 
-21 TQNTNFNFSAKDS
+21 
-34 GYQLSV
+34 
-40 QIPAQFEKIDED
+40 
-52 ESDELLMFCDVKIM
+52 VKIKIF
-66 HSGRNRNKSNVTDDA
+66 HTGVNRNKSRVSKESAERAMKTIPDRPVLAAIHQLDDGSWDF
-81 LEKAAKQLAYKP
+81 EGHEMKTVR
-93 ILANFM
+93 N
-99 EYTDEETGEVL
+99 EETGEDETVYIE
-110 KDFTSHD
+110 S
-117 FDVDKD
+117 
-123 GNTIYFEKQVGS
+123 QVGS
-135 FTSDKP
+135 FSSEPAFWEHDDKLDKDFVCAYAYIAEDYTRTTS
-141 YFKIEEETGHN
+141 ILEE
-152 FLYGKCAIP
+152 
-161 VPYTDTASIIKRKN
+161 KN
-175 GTKVSVELGINSMEF
+175 GTKNSCELVIEELSY
-190 DAKTKEL
+190 DAKEKVLDLDDFYLNASTF
-197 ILSDIDIMGLTL
+197 
-209 LGKNPDTLEDVGE
+209 LGSRDDGTEIGE
-222 GMKNARL
+222 GMEGSRA
-229 DIADFSVENNSIVAH
+229 DIVDFSEAHNSVLIDLQTRLSNVE
-244 ANDAQSFNS
+244 S
-253 KLIETLEALNTTLS
+253 KLEKVC
-267 NFNNNTQ
+267 FNNNTQ

-285 FEELLKKYNVTV
+285 FEELLKKYNVTA

-325 AASDDGT
+325 AASDDGA

-341 SDPEPTSDENVDEGN
+341 SDPEPTSDENADEGN
-356 GENDPA
+356 GESDPV

-367 EEGTGEAQEENPVSE
+367 EEGAGKTQEENPVSE

-388 VATSDGS
+388 VATSDDS
-395 EENPVEE
+395 KENPVEE
-402 EACGTDGK
+402 EACGADNK
-410 KKKKYSITVNE
+410 KKRKYSITTGE
-421 KSANFEIAL
+421 KSANFEVSL

-442 TQYGESDNCW
+442 AQYGESDNCW
-452 YSVKVYENYLIMS
+452 YSVKVYENYLIMY
-465 DYWTGI
+465 DYWTCI

-549 FKTLV
+549 FKALV

>member
-1 MTKKYNKRMLTAED
+1 MRNKTLLTIDDLVKFCEEQKFAKFSSNETGYKLAVKVPTTFESEDSVDENHRGMKK
-15 LYAFLA
+15 
-21 TQNTNFNFSAKDS
+21 
-34 GYQLSV
+34 
-40 QIPAQFEKIDED
+40 
-52 ESDELLMFCDVKIM
+52 VKIKIF
-66 HSGRNRNKSNVTDDA
+66 HTGVNRNKSRVSKESAERAMKTIPDRPVLAAIHQLDDGSWDF
-81 LEKAAKQLAYKP
+81 EGHEMKTVR
-93 ILANFM
+93 N
-99 EYTDEETGEVL
+99 EETGEDETVYIE
-110 KDFTSHD
+110 S
-117 FDVDKD
+117 
-123 GNTIYFEKQVGS
+123 QVGS
-135 FTSDKP
+135 FSSEPAFWEHDDKLDKDFVCAYAYIAEDYTRTTS
-141 YFKIEEETGHN
+141 ILEE
-152 FLYGKCAIP
+152 
-161 VPYTDTASIIKRKN
+161 KN
-175 GTKVSVELGINSMEF
+175 GTKNSCELVIEELSY
-190 DAKTKEL
+190 DAKEKVLDLDDFYLNASTF
-197 ILSDIDIMGLTL
+197 
-209 LGKNPDTLEDVGE
+209 LGSRDDGTEIGE
-222 GMKNARL
+222 GMEGSRA
-229 DIADFSVENNSIVAH
+229 DIVDFSEAHNSVLIDLQTRLSNVE
-244 ANDAQSFNS
+244 S
-253 KLIETLEALNTTLS
+253 KLEKVC
-267 NFNNNTQ
+267 FNNNTQ

-285 FEELLKKYNVTV
+285 FEELLKKYNVTA

-325 AASDDGT
+325 AASDDGA

-341 SDPEPTSDENVDEGN
+341 SDPEPTSDENADEGN
-356 GENDPA
+356 GESDHV

-367 EEGTGEAQEENPVSE
+367 EEGAGETQEENPVSE

-388 VATSDGS
+388 VATSDDS
-395 EENPVEE
+395 KENPVEE
-402 EACGTDGK
+402 EACGADNK
-410 KKKKYSITVNE
+410 KKRKYSITTGE
-421 KSANFEIAL
+421 KSANFEVSL

-442 TQYGESDNCW
+442 AQYGESDNCW

-524 FAKLHTQREEILNAE
+524 FAKLHAQREEILNAE

-617 PYGDYFKSLRK
+617 PYGDYFKSLKK

>member
-1 MTKKYNKRMLTAED
+1 MRNKTLLTIDDLVKFCEEQKFAKFSSNETGYKLAVKVPTTFESEDSVDENHRGMKK
-15 LYAFLA
+15 
-21 TQNTNFNFSAKDS
+21 
-34 GYQLSV
+34 
-40 QIPAQFEKIDED
+40 
-52 ESDELLMFCDVKIM
+52 VKIKIF
-66 HSGRNRNKSNVTDDA
+66 HTGVNRNKSRVSKESAERAMKTIPDRPVLAAIHQLDDGSWDF
-81 LEKAAKQLAYKP
+81 EGHEMKTVR
-93 ILANFM
+93 N
-99 EYTDEETGEVL
+99 EETGEDETVYIE
-110 KDFTSHD
+110 S
-117 FDVDKD
+117 
-123 GNTIYFEKQVGS
+123 QVGS
-135 FTSDKP
+135 FSSEPAFWEHDDKLDKDFVCAYAYIAEDYTRTTS
-141 YFKIEEETGHN
+141 ILEE
-152 FLYGKCAIP
+152 
-161 VPYTDTASIIKRKN
+161 KN
-175 GTKVSVELGINSMEF
+175 GTKNSCELVIEELSY
-190 DAKTKEL
+190 DAKEKVLDLDDFYLNASTF
-197 ILSDIDIMGLTL
+197 
-209 LGKNPDTLEDVGE
+209 LGSRDDGTEIGE
-222 GMKNARL
+222 GMEGSRA
-229 DIADFSVENNSIVAH
+229 DIVDFSEAHNSVLIDLQTRLSNVE
-244 ANDAQSFNS
+244 S
-253 KLIETLEALNTTLS
+253 KLEKVC
-267 NFNNNTQ
+267 FNNNTQ

-285 FEELLKKYNVTV
+285 FEELLKKYNVTA

-325 AASDDGT
+325 AASDDGA

-341 SDPEPTSDENVDEGN
+341 SDPEPTSDENADEGN
-356 GENDPA
+356 GESDPV

-367 EEGTGEAQEENPVSE
+367 EEGAGETQEENPVSE

-388 VATSDGS
+388 VATSDDS
-395 EENPVEE
+395 KKNPVEE
-402 EACGTDGK
+402 EACGADNK
-410 KKKKYSITVNE
+410 KKRKYSITTGE
-421 KSANFEIAL
+421 KSANFEVSL

-442 TQYGESDNCW
+442 AQYGESDNCW
-452 YSVKVYENYLIMS
+452 YSVKVYENYLIMY
-465 DYWTGI
+465 DYWTCI

-549 FKTLV
+549 FKALV

>member
-1 MTKKYNKRMLTAED
+1 MRNKTLLTIDDLVKFCEEQKFAKFSSNETGYKLAVKVPTTFESEDSVDENHRGMKK
-15 LYAFLA
+15 
-21 TQNTNFNFSAKDS
+21 
-34 GYQLSV
+34 
-40 QIPAQFEKIDED
+40 
-52 ESDELLMFCDVKIM
+52 VKIKIF
-66 HSGRNRNKSNVTDDA
+66 HTGINRNKSRVSKESAERAMKTIPDRPVLAAIHQLDDGSWDF
-81 LEKAAKQLAYKP
+81 EGHEMKTVR
-93 ILANFM
+93 N
-99 EYTDEETGEVL
+99 EETGEDETVYIE
-110 KDFTSHD
+110 S
-117 FDVDKD
+117 
-123 GNTIYFEKQVGS
+123 QVGS
-135 FTSDKP
+135 FSSEPAFWEHDDKLDKDFVCAYAYIAEDYTRTTS
-141 YFKIEEETGHN
+141 ILEE
-152 FLYGKCAIP
+152 
-161 VPYTDTASIIKRKN
+161 KN
-175 GTKVSVELGINSMEF
+175 GTKNSCELVIEELSY
-190 DAKTKEL
+190 DAKEKVLDLDDFYLNASTF
-197 ILSDIDIMGLTL
+197 
-209 LGKNPDTLEDVGE
+209 LGSRDVDGEKQEIAE
-222 GMKNARL
+222 GMEGSRA
-229 DIADFSVENNSIVAH
+229 DIVDFSEAHNSV
-244 ANDAQSFNS
+244 
-253 KLIETLEALNTTLS
+253 LIDLQTRLS
-267 NFNNNTQ
+267 NIEYKLEKVCFNNNTQ

-297 DDITFDYEGL
+297 DDITFDYDGL

-332 GDAGTTDGN
+332 GDAGTVDGN
-341 SDPEPTSDENVDEGN
+341 SDPEPTSDENADEGN
-356 GENDPA
+356 GDADPV

-367 EEGTGEAQEENPVSE
+367 EEGAGETQEEEPVSE

-388 VATSDGS
+388 VVTSDGS

-410 KKKKYSITVNE
+410 KKKKYSITVDE

-559 YSLVDLE
+559 YNLVDLE

-617 PYGDYFKSLRK
+617 PYGDYFKSLKK

>member
-1 MTKKYNKRMLTAED
+1 MRNKTLLTIDDLVKFCEEQKFAKFSSNETGYKLAVKVPTTFESEDSVDENHRGMKK
-15 LYAFLA
+15 
-21 TQNTNFNFSAKDS
+21 
-34 GYQLSV
+34 
-40 QIPAQFEKIDED
+40 
-52 ESDELLMFCDVKIM
+52 VKIKIF
-66 HSGRNRNKSNVTDDA
+66 HTGVNRNKSRVSKESAERAMKTIPDRPVLAAIHQLDDGSWDF
-81 LEKAAKQLAYKP
+81 EGHEMKTVR
-93 ILANFM
+93 N
-99 EYTDEETGEVL
+99 EETGEDETVYIE
-110 KDFTSHD
+110 S
-117 FDVDKD
+117 
-123 GNTIYFEKQVGS
+123 QVGS
-135 FTSDKP
+135 FSSEPAFWEHDDKLDKDFVCAYAYIAEDYTRTTS
-141 YFKIEEETGHN
+141 ILEE
-152 FLYGKCAIP
+152 
-161 VPYTDTASIIKRKN
+161 KN
-175 GTKVSVELGINSMEF
+175 GTKNSCELVIEELSY
-190 DAKTKEL
+190 DAKEKVLDLDDFYLNASTF
-197 ILSDIDIMGLTL
+197 
-209 LGKNPDTLEDVGE
+209 LGSRDDGTEIGE
-222 GMKNARL
+222 GMEGSRA
-229 DIADFSVENNSIVAH
+229 DIVDFSEAHNSVLIDLQTRLSNVE
-244 ANDAQSFNS
+244 S
-253 KLIETLEALNTTLS
+253 KLEKVC
-267 NFNNNTQ
+267 FNNNTQ

-325 AASDDGT
+325 AASDDGA

-341 SDPEPTSDENVDEGN
+341 SDPEPTSDENADEGN
-356 GENDPA
+356 GESDPV

-367 EEGTGEAQEENPVSE
+367 EEGAGETQEENPVSE

-388 VATSDGS
+388 VATSDDS
-395 EENPVEE
+395 KENPVEE
-402 EACGTDGK
+402 EACGADNK
-410 KKKKYSITVNE
+410 KKRKYSITTGE
-421 KSANFEIAL
+421 KSANFEVSL

-442 TQYGESDNCW
+442 AQYGESDNCW
-452 YSVKVYENYLIMS
+452 YSVKVYENYLIMY
-465 DYWTGI
+465 DYWTCI

-549 FKTLV
+549 FKALV

-617 PYGDYFKSLRK
+617 PYGDYFKSLKK

>member
-1 MTKKYNKRMLTAED
+1 MRNKTLLTIDDLVKFCEEQKFAKFSSNETGYKLAVKVPTTFESEDSVDENHRGMKK
-15 LYAFLA
+15 
-21 TQNTNFNFSAKDS
+21 
-34 GYQLSV
+34 
-40 QIPAQFEKIDED
+40 
-52 ESDELLMFCDVKIM
+52 VKIKIF
-66 HSGRNRNKSNVTDDA
+66 HTGVNRNKSRVSKESAERAMKTIPDRPVLAAIHQLDDGSWDF
-81 LEKAAKQLAYKP
+81 EGHEMKTVR
-93 ILANFM
+93 N
-99 EYTDEETGEVL
+99 EETGEDETVYIE
-110 KDFTSHD
+110 S
-117 FDVDKD
+117 
-123 GNTIYFEKQVGS
+123 QVGS
-135 FTSDKP
+135 FSSEPAFWEHDDKLDKDFVCAYAYIAEDYTRTTS
-141 YFKIEEETGHN
+141 ILEE
-152 FLYGKCAIP
+152 
-161 VPYTDTASIIKRKN
+161 KN
-175 GTKVSVELGINSMEF
+175 GTKNSCELVIEELSY
-190 DAKTKEL
+190 DAKEKVLDLDDFYLNASTF
-197 ILSDIDIMGLTL
+197 
-209 LGKNPDTLEDVGE
+209 LGSRDDGTEIGE
-222 GMKNARL
+222 GMEGSRA
-229 DIADFSVENNSIVAH
+229 DIVDFSEAHNSVLIDLQTRLSNVE
-244 ANDAQSFNS
+244 S
-253 KLIETLEALNTTLS
+253 KLEKVC
-267 NFNNNTQ
+267 FNNNTQ

-285 FEELLKKYNVTV
+285 FEELLKKYNVTA

-325 AASDDGT
+325 AVSDDGT

-341 SDPEPTSDENVDEGN
+341 SDPEPTSDENADEGN
-356 GENDPA
+356 GESDPV

-367 EEGTGEAQEENPVSE
+367 EEGAGKTQEENPVSE

-388 VATSDGS
+388 VATSDDS
-395 EENPVEE
+395 KENPVEE
-402 EACGTDGK
+402 EACGADNK
-410 KKKKYSITVNE
+410 KKRKYSITTGE
-421 KSANFEIAL
+421 KSANFEVSL

-442 TQYGESDNCW
+442 AQYGESDNCW
-452 YSVKVYENYLIMS
+452 YSVKVYENYLIMY
-465 DYWTGI
+465 DYWTCI

-549 FKTLV
+549 FKALV

-617 PYGDYFKSLRK
+617 PYGDYFKSLKK

>member
-1 MTKKYNKRMLTAED
+1 MRNKTLLTIDDLVKFCEEQKFAKFSSNETGYKLAVKVPTTFESEDSVDENHRGMKK
-15 LYAFLA
+15 
-21 TQNTNFNFSAKDS
+21 
-34 GYQLSV
+34 
-40 QIPAQFEKIDED
+40 
-52 ESDELLMFCDVKIM
+52 VKIKIF
-66 HSGRNRNKSNVTDDA
+66 HTGVNRNKSRVSKESAERAMKTIPDRPVLAAIHQLDDGSWDF
-81 LEKAAKQLAYKP
+81 EGHEMKTVR
-93 ILANFM
+93 N
-99 EYTDEETGEVL
+99 EETGEDETVYIE
-110 KDFTSHD
+110 S
-117 FDVDKD
+117 
-123 GNTIYFEKQVGS
+123 QVGS
-135 FTSDKP
+135 FSSEPAFWEHDDKLDKDFVCAYAYIAEDYTRTTS
-141 YFKIEEETGHN
+141 ILEE
-152 FLYGKCAIP
+152 
-161 VPYTDTASIIKRKN
+161 KN
-175 GTKVSVELGINSMEF
+175 GTKNSCELVIEELSY
-190 DAKTKEL
+190 DAKEKVLDLDDFYLNASTF
-197 ILSDIDIMGLTL
+197 
-209 LGKNPDTLEDVGE
+209 LGSRDDGTEIGE
-222 GMKNARL
+222 GMEGSRA
-229 DIADFSVENNSIVAH
+229 DIVDFSEAHNSVLIDLQTRLSNVE
-244 ANDAQSFNS
+244 S
-253 KLIETLEALNTTLS
+253 KLEKVC
-267 NFNNNTQ
+267 FNNNTQ

-285 FEELLKKYNVTV
+285 FEELLKKYNVTA

-325 AASDDGT
+325 AASDDGA

-341 SDPEPTSDENVDEGN
+341 SDPEPTSDENADEGN
-356 GENDPA
+356 GESDPV

-367 EEGTGEAQEENPVSE
+367 EEGAGETQEENPVSE

-388 VATSDGS
+388 VATSDDS
-395 EENPVEE
+395 KENPVEE
-402 EACGTDGK
+402 EACGADNK
-410 KKKKYSITVNE
+410 KKRKYSITTGE
-421 KSANFEIAL
+421 KSANFEVSL

-442 TQYGESDNCW
+442 AQYGESDNCW
-452 YSVKVYENYLIMS
+452 YSVKVYENYLIMY
-465 DYWTGI
+465 DYWTCI

-524 FAKLHTQREEILNAE
+524 FAKLHTQREEILNTE

-549 FKTLV
+549 FKALV

>member
-1 MTKKYNKRMLTAED
+1 MRNKTLLTIDDLVKFCEEQKFAKFSSNETGYKLAVKVPTTFESEDSVDENHRGMKK
-15 LYAFLA
+15 
-21 TQNTNFNFSAKDS
+21 
-34 GYQLSV
+34 
-40 QIPAQFEKIDED
+40 
-52 ESDELLMFCDVKIM
+52 VKIKIF
-66 HSGRNRNKSNVTDDA
+66 HTGVNRNKSRVSKESAERAMKTIPDRPVLAAIHQLDDGSWDF
-81 LEKAAKQLAYKP
+81 EGHEMKTVR
-93 ILANFM
+93 N
-99 EYTDEETGEVL
+99 EETGEDETVYIE
-110 KDFTSHD
+110 S
-117 FDVDKD
+117 
-123 GNTIYFEKQVGS
+123 QVGS
-135 FTSDKP
+135 FSSEPAFWEHDDKLDKDFVCAYAYIAEDYTRTTS
-141 YFKIEEETGHN
+141 ILEE
-152 FLYGKCAIP
+152 
-161 VPYTDTASIIKRKN
+161 KN
-175 GTKVSVELGINSMEF
+175 GTKNSCELVIEELSY
-190 DAKTKEL
+190 DAKEKVLDLDDFYLNASTF
-197 ILSDIDIMGLTL
+197 
-209 LGKNPDTLEDVGE
+209 LGSRDDGTEIGE
-222 GMKNARL
+222 GMEGSRA
-229 DIADFSVENNSIVAH
+229 DIVDFSEAHNSVLIDLQTRLSNVE
-244 ANDAQSFNS
+244 S
-253 KLIETLEALNTTLS
+253 KLEKVC
-267 NFNNNTQ
+267 FNNNTQ

-285 FEELLKKYNVTV
+285 FEELLKKYNVTA

-325 AASDDGT
+325 AASDDGA

-341 SDPEPTSDENVDEGN
+341 SDPEPTSDENADEGN
-356 GENDPA
+356 GESDPV

-367 EEGTGEAQEENPVSE
+367 EEGAGETQEENPVSE

-388 VATSDGS
+388 VATSDDS
-395 EENPVEE
+395 KENPVEE
-402 EACGTDGK
+402 EACGADNK
-410 KKKKYSITVNE
+410 KKRKYSITTGE
-421 KSANFEIAL
+421 KSANFEVSL

-442 TQYGESDNCW
+442 AQYGESDNCW
-452 YSVKVYENYLIMS
+452 YSVKVYENYLIMY
-465 DYWTGI
+465 DYWTCI

-502 LDEVEAMRSNY
+502 LDEVEAMRNNY

-549 FKTLV
+549 FKALV

-617 PYGDYFKSLRK
+617 PYGDYFKSLKK

>member
-1 MTKKYNKRMLTAED
+1 MRNKTLLTIDDLVKFCEEQKFAKFSSNETGYKLAVKVPTTFESEDSVDENHRGMKK
-15 LYAFLA
+15 
-21 TQNTNFNFSAKDS
+21 
-34 GYQLSV
+34 
-40 QIPAQFEKIDED
+40 
-52 ESDELLMFCDVKIM
+52 VKIKIF
-66 HSGRNRNKSNVTDDA
+66 HTGVNRNKSRVSKESAERAMKTIPDRPVLAAIHQLDDGSWDF
-81 LEKAAKQLAYKP
+81 EGHEMKTVR
-93 ILANFM
+93 N
-99 EYTDEETGEVL
+99 EETGEDETVYIE
-110 KDFTSHD
+110 S
-117 FDVDKD
+117 
-123 GNTIYFEKQVGS
+123 QVGS
-135 FTSDKP
+135 FSSEPAFWEHDDKLDKDFVCAYAYIAEDYTRTTS
-141 YFKIEEETGHN
+141 ILEE
-152 FLYGKCAIP
+152 
-161 VPYTDTASIIKRKN
+161 KN
-175 GTKVSVELGINSMEF
+175 GTKNSCELVIEELSY
-190 DAKTKEL
+190 DAKEKVLDLDDFYLNASTF
-197 ILSDIDIMGLTL
+197 
-209 LGKNPDTLEDVGE
+209 LGSRDDGTEIGE
-222 GMKNARL
+222 GMEGSRA
-229 DIADFSVENNSIVAH
+229 DIIDFSEAHNSVLIDLQTRLSNVE
-244 ANDAQSFNS
+244 S
-253 KLIETLEALNTTLS
+253 KLEKVC
-267 NFNNNTQ
+267 FNNNTQ

-285 FEELLKKYNVTV
+285 FEELLKKYNVTA

-314 KFAETFDDDGG
+314 KFTKTFDDDGG
-325 AASDDGT
+325 AASDDGA

-341 SDPEPTSDENVDEGN
+341 SDPEPTSDENADEGN
-356 GENDPA
+356 VESDPV

-367 EEGTGEAQEENPVSE
+367 EEGAGETQEENPVSE

-388 VATSDGS
+388 VATSDDFK
-395 EENPVEE
+395 ENPVEE
-402 EACGTDGK
+402 EACGADNK
-410 KKKKYSITVNE
+410 KKRKYSITTGE
-421 KSANFEIAL
+421 KSANFEVSL

-442 TQYGESDNCW
+442 AQYGESDNCW
-452 YSVKVYENYLIMS
+452 YSVKVYENYLIMY
-465 DYWTGI
+465 DYWTCI

-549 FKTLV
+549 FKALV

-579 NAGTFSAH
+579 NEGTFSAH

-617 PYGDYFKSLRK
+617 PYGDYFKSLKK

>member
-1 MTKKYNKRMLTAED
+1 MRNKTLLTIDDLVKFCEEQKFAKFSSNETGYKLAVKVPTTFESEDSVDENHRGMKK
-15 LYAFLA
+15 
-21 TQNTNFNFSAKDS
+21 
-34 GYQLSV
+34 
-40 QIPAQFEKIDED
+40 
-52 ESDELLMFCDVKIM
+52 VKIKIF
-66 HSGRNRNKSNVTDDA
+66 HTGVNRNKSRVSKEAAERAMKTIPDRPVLAAIHQLDDGSWDF
-81 LEKAAKQLAYKP
+81 EGHEMTTVR
-93 ILANFM
+93 N
-99 EYTDEETGEVL
+99 EETGEDETVYIE
-110 KDFTSHD
+110 S
-117 FDVDKD
+117 
-123 GNTIYFEKQVGS
+123 QVGS
-135 FTSDKP
+135 FSSEPAFWEHDDKLDKDFVCAYAYIAEDYTRTTS
-141 YFKIEEETGHN
+141 ILEE
-152 FLYGKCAIP
+152 
-161 VPYTDTASIIKRKN
+161 KN
-175 GTKVSVELGINSMEF
+175 GTKNSCELVIEELSY
-190 DAKTKEL
+190 DAKEKVLDLDDFYLNASTF
-197 ILSDIDIMGLTL
+197 
-209 LGKNPDTLEDVGE
+209 LGSRDDGTEIGE
-222 GMKNARL
+222 GMEGSRA
-229 DIADFSVENNSIVAH
+229 DIIDFSEAHNSVLIDLQTRLSNVE
-244 ANDAQSFNS
+244 S
-253 KLIETLEALNTTLS
+253 KLEKVC
-267 NFNNNTQ
+267 FNNNTQ

-285 FEELLKKYNVTV
+285 FEELLKKYNVTA

-314 KFAETFDDDGG
+314 KFTETFDDDGG
-325 AASDDGT
+325 AASDDGA

-341 SDPEPTSDENVDEGN
+341 SDPEPTSDENADEGN
-356 GENDPA
+356 VESDPV

-367 EEGTGEAQEENPVSE
+367 EEGAGETQEENPVSE

-388 VATSDGS
+388 VATSDDS
-395 EENPVEE
+395 KENPVEE
-402 EACGTDGK
+402 EACGTDNK
-410 KKKKYSITVNE
+410 KKRKYSITTGE
-421 KSANFEIAL
+421 KSANFEVSL

-442 TQYGESDNCW
+442 AQYGESDNCW
-452 YSVKVYENYLIMS
+452 YSVKVYENYLIMY
-465 DYWTGI
+465 DYWTCI

-482 NFSLTGDRVEVYAT
+482 NFSLIGDRVEVYAT

-549 FKTLV
+549 FKALV

-617 PYGDYFKSLRK
+617 PYGDYFKSLKK

>member
-1 MTKKYNKRMLTAED
+1 MRNKTLLTIDDLVKFCEEQKFAKFSSNETGYKLAVKVPTTFESEDSVDENHRGMKK
-15 LYAFLA
+15 
-21 TQNTNFNFSAKDS
+21 
-34 GYQLSV
+34 
-40 QIPAQFEKIDED
+40 
-52 ESDELLMFCDVKIM
+52 VKIKIF
-66 HSGRNRNKSNVTDDA
+66 HTGVNRNKSRVSKEAAERAMKTIPDRPVLAAIHQLDDGSWDF
-81 LEKAAKQLAYKP
+81 EGHEMKTVR
-93 ILANFM
+93 N
-99 EYTDEETGEVL
+99 EETGEDETVYIE
-110 KDFTSHD
+110 S
-117 FDVDKD
+117 
-123 GNTIYFEKQVGS
+123 QVGS
-135 FTSDKP
+135 FSSEPAFWEHDDKLDKDFVCAYAYIAEDYTRTTS
-141 YFKIEEETGHN
+141 ILEE
-152 FLYGKCAIP
+152 
-161 VPYTDTASIIKRKN
+161 KN
-175 GTKVSVELGINSMEF
+175 GTKNSCELVIEELSY
-190 DAKTKEL
+190 DAKEKVLDLDDFYLNASTF
-197 ILSDIDIMGLTL
+197 
-209 LGKNPDTLEDVGE
+209 LGSRDVNGEKQEIAE
-222 GMKNARL
+222 GMEGSRA
-229 DIADFSVENNSIVAH
+229 DIVDFSEAHNSVLIDLQTRLS
-244 ANDAQSFNS
+244 NIES
-253 KLIETLEALNTTLS
+253 KLEKVC
-267 NFNNNTQ
+267 FNNNTQ

-341 SDPEPTSDENVDEGN
+341 SDPEPTSDENADEGN
-356 GENDPA
+356 GETDPA

-382 ESEDEP
+382 DEP
-388 VATSDGS
+388 VTTSDGS

-410 KKKKYSITVNE
+410 KKKKYSITVDE

>member
-1 MTKKYNKRMLTAED
+1 MRNKTLLTIDDLVKFCEEQKFAKFSSSETGYKLAVKVPTTFESEDSVDENHRGMKK
-15 LYAFLA
+15 
-21 TQNTNFNFSAKDS
+21 
-34 GYQLSV
+34 
-40 QIPAQFEKIDED
+40 
-52 ESDELLMFCDVKIM
+52 VKIKIF
-66 HSGRNRNKSNVTDDA
+66 HTGVNRNKSRVSKESAERAMKTIPDRPVLAAIHQLDDGSWDF
-81 LEKAAKQLAYKP
+81 EGHEMKTVR
-93 ILANFM
+93 N
-99 EYTDEETGEVL
+99 EETGEDETVYIE
-110 KDFTSHD
+110 S
-117 FDVDKD
+117 
-123 GNTIYFEKQVGS
+123 QVGS
-135 FTSDKP
+135 FSSEPAFWEHDDKLDKDFVCAYAYIAEDYTRTTS
-141 YFKIEEETGHN
+141 ILEE
-152 FLYGKCAIP
+152 
-161 VPYTDTASIIKRKN
+161 KN
-175 GTKVSVELGINSMEF
+175 GTKNSCELVIEELSY
-190 DAKTKEL
+190 DAKEKVLDLDDFYLNASTF
-197 ILSDIDIMGLTL
+197 
-209 LGKNPDTLEDVGE
+209 LGSRDDGTEIGE
-222 GMKNARL
+222 GMEGSRA
-229 DIADFSVENNSIVAH
+229 DIVDFSEAHNSVLIDLQTRLSNVE
-244 ANDAQSFNS
+244 S
-253 KLIETLEALNTTLS
+253 KLEKVC
-267 NFNNNTQ
+267 FNNNTQ

-285 FEELLKKYNVTV
+285 FEELLKKYNVTA

-325 AASDDGT
+325 AASDDGA

-341 SDPEPTSDENVDEGN
+341 SDPEPTSDENADEGN
-356 GENDPA
+356 GESDPV

-367 EEGTGEAQEENPVSE
+367 EEGAGETQEENPVSE

-388 VATSDGS
+388 VATSDDS
-395 EENPVEE
+395 KENPVEE
-402 EACGTDGK
+402 EACGADNK
-410 KKKKYSITVNE
+410 KKRKYSITTGE
-421 KSANFEIAL
+421 KSANFEVSL

-442 TQYGESDNCW
+442 AQYGESDNCW
-452 YSVKVYENYLIMS
+452 YSVKVYENYLIMY
-465 DYWTGI
+465 DYWTCI

-549 FKTLV
+549 FKALV

-617 PYGDYFKSLRK
+617 PYGDYFKSLKK

>member
-1 MTKKYNKRMLTAED
+1 MRNKTLLTIDDLVKFCEEQKFAKFSSNETGYKLAVKVPTTFESEDSVDENHRGMKK
-15 LYAFLA
+15 
-21 TQNTNFNFSAKDS
+21 
-34 GYQLSV
+34 
-40 QIPAQFEKIDED
+40 
-52 ESDELLMFCDVKIM
+52 VKIKIF
-66 HSGRNRNKSNVTDDA
+66 HTGVNRNKSRVSKESAERAMKTIPDRPVLAAIHQLDDGSWDF
-81 LEKAAKQLAYKP
+81 EGHEMKTVR
-93 ILANFM
+93 N
-99 EYTDEETGEVL
+99 EETGEDETVYIE
-110 KDFTSHD
+110 S
-117 FDVDKD
+117 
-123 GNTIYFEKQVGS
+123 QVGS
-135 FTSDKP
+135 FSSEPAFWEHDDKLDKDFVCAYAYIAEDYTRTTS
-141 YFKIEEETGHN
+141 ILEE
-152 FLYGKCAIP
+152 
-161 VPYTDTASIIKRKN
+161 KN
-175 GTKVSVELGINSMEF
+175 GTKNSCELVIEELSY
-190 DAKTKEL
+190 DAKEKVLDLDDFYLNASTF
-197 ILSDIDIMGLTL
+197 
-209 LGKNPDTLEDVGE
+209 LGSRDVNGEKQEIAE
-222 GMKNARL
+222 GMEGSRA
-229 DIADFSVENNSIVAH
+229 DIVDFSEAHNSVLIDLQTRLS
-244 ANDAQSFNS
+244 NIES
-253 KLIETLEALNTTLS
+253 KLEKVC
-267 NFNNNTQ
+267 FNNNTQ

-297 DDITFDYEGL
+297 DDITFDYDGL

-314 KFAETFDDDGG
+314 KFTETFDDDGG

-341 SDPEPTSDENVDEGN
+341 SDPEPTSDENADEGN
-356 GENDPA
+356 GDADPV

-367 EEGTGEAQEENPVSE
+367 EEGAGETQEENPVSE
-382 ESEDEP
+382 DEP
-388 VATSDGS
+388 VTTSDGS

-410 KKKKYSITVNE
+410 KKKKYSITVDE

-513 ASLVEYKENAE
+513 ESLVEYKENAE

-559 YSLVDLE
+559 YSLIDLE

-617 PYGDYFKSLRK
+617 PYGDYFKSLKK

>member
-1 MTKKYNKRMLTAED
+1 MRNKTLLTIDDLVKFCEEQKFAKFSSNETGYKLAVKVPTTFESEDSVDENHRGMKK
-15 LYAFLA
+15 
-21 TQNTNFNFSAKDS
+21 
-34 GYQLSV
+34 
-40 QIPAQFEKIDED
+40 
-52 ESDELLMFCDVKIM
+52 VKIKIF
-66 HSGRNRNKSNVTDDA
+66 HTGVNRNKSRVSKESAERAMKTIPDRPVLAAIHQLDDGSWDF
-81 LEKAAKQLAYKP
+81 EGHEMKTVR
-93 ILANFM
+93 N
-99 EYTDEETGEVL
+99 EETGEDETVYIE
-110 KDFTSHD
+110 S
-117 FDVDKD
+117 
-123 GNTIYFEKQVGS
+123 QVGS
-135 FTSDKP
+135 FSSEPAFWEHDDKLDKDFVCAYAYIAEDYTRTTS
-141 YFKIEEETGHN
+141 ILEE
-152 FLYGKCAIP
+152 
-161 VPYTDTASIIKRKN
+161 KN
-175 GTKVSVELGINSMEF
+175 GTKNSCELVIEELSY
-190 DAKTKEL
+190 DAKEKVLDLDDFYLNASTF
-197 ILSDIDIMGLTL
+197 
-209 LGKNPDTLEDVGE
+209 LGSRDDGTEIGE
-222 GMKNARL
+222 GMEGSRA
-229 DIADFSVENNSIVAH
+229 DIVDFSEAHNSVLIDLQTRLSNVE
-244 ANDAQSFNS
+244 S
-253 KLIETLEALNTTLS
+253 KLEKVC
-267 NFNNNTQ
+267 FNNNTQ

-285 FEELLKKYNVTV
+285 FEELLKKYNVTA
-297 DDITFDYEGL
+297 DDITFDYEWL

-325 AASDDGT
+325 AASDDGA

-341 SDPEPTSDENVDEGN
+341 SDPEPTSDENADEGN
-356 GENDPA
+356 GESDPV

-367 EEGTGEAQEENPVSE
+367 EEGAGETQEENPVSE

-388 VATSDGS
+388 VATSDDS
-395 EENPVEE
+395 KENPVEE
-402 EACGTDGK
+402 EACGADNK
-410 KKKKYSITVNE
+410 KKRKYSITTGE
-421 KSANFEIAL
+421 KSANFEVSL

-442 TQYGESDNCW
+442 AQYGESDNCW
-452 YSVKVYENYLIMS
+452 YSVKVYENYLIMY
-465 DYWTGI
+465 DYWTCI

-549 FKTLV
+549 FKALV